1 MRQLLFLFFS
11 LTFFQITAQDEN
23 LRYED
28 YTYLDHIKSV
38 KFHQIGDPLSAPII
52 GLNETNNLL
61 FSFDDMDDEVKDYAY
76 EIVHC
81 TKNWQPSELNDMEYL
96 DGFSG
101 NIVEDIYNSF
111 GTRVNF
117 THYRL
122 YLPNED
128 IRWTITG
135 NYLLKVYEDEDEKRL
150 AITRRFMVFDRKVV
164 ILADQTGTAKVE
176 KLETHQELDFT
187 VIDKKNVVRNPRTE
201 LSAVV
206 LQNFRGDNAITD
218 LAPLF
223 IKQEKIIFDY
233 QDKIVFPAGN
243 EFRFFDTRNLRFQGQ
258 GIKNIRV
265 FDDGY
270 EVDLITGYK
279 RVNKAYITYFDANG
293 QFVIEEGTQNRTF
306 GTLRDSSDLSG
317 FDLISIQD
325 QNDLREMHL
334 RADYADVLFSLE
346 SVGKIPDAEVY
357 VFGALTD
364 WQLKPEFKMKY
375 SDEASAYYLSKL
387 LKQGYYNYQY
397 VVVEDGK
404 PDISLTEGNFFEA
417 RNQYSILI
425 YYRPFGSRYDQ
436 LIGYRTFEFPLR

>member
-1 MRQLLFLFFS
+1 MYRLFFLFFTFS
-11 LTFFQITAQDEN
+11 FFQLTAQDEN

-28 YTYLDHIKSV
+28 YTYLENIRSV
-38 KFHQIGDPLSAPII
+38 KFHPIGSPIDAPII
-52 GLNETNNLL
+52 GLNEPNNLVL
-61 FSFDDMDDEVKDYAY
+61 YFDDLDDEIKDYAY

-81 TKNWQPSELNDMEYL
+81 TKDWQPSGLNDMEYL
-96 DGFSG
+96 DGFTG
-101 NIVEDIYNSF
+101 NIIEDIYNSF
-111 GTRVNF
+111 GTRVNY

-128 IRWTITG
+128 IRWTLSG
-135 NYLLKVYEDEDEKRL
+135 NYLLKIYEDEDEKRL

-164 ILADQTGTAKVE
+164 ISANQTGTAKVE
-176 KLETHQELDFT
+176 KLKTHQEVDFT
-187 VIDKKNVVRNPRTE
+187 VVDKKSVVRSPRQE

-206 LQNFRGDNAITD
+206 LQNFRADNAIYN
-218 LAPLF
+218 LEPLF

-258 GIKNIRV
+258 GIRNIRV
-265 FDDGY
+265 YDDGF
-270 EVDLITGYK
+270 EVDLITGRK
-279 RVNKAYITYFDANG
+279 RINSPYLTYLDANG

-306 GTLRDSSDLSG
+306 GTLRDSTDLTS

-346 SVGKIPDAEVY
+346 SIGEIPDAKVY
-357 VFGALTD
+357 VFGGLTD
-364 WQLKPEFKMKY
+364 WQLKPEFEMRY
-375 SDEASAYYLSKL
+375 SEAASAYYLNAF

-397 VVVEDGK
+397 VIVEDGV
-404 PDISLTEGNFFEA
+404 PDISLTEGNFLK
-417 RNQYSILI
+417 RGISIL
-425 YYRPFGSRYDQ
+425 F
-436 LIGYRTFEFPLR
+436 